1 MIRALL
7 VDDEPLARDE
17 LAALLGETGQVEVV
31 GSCGNAAEA
40 LPAIR
45 QLRPDVLFLD
55 IQMPAVSGF
64 ELLAMIDPEILP
76 RVVFVTAHDGYAVKA
91 FEESAADYLLKPVE
105 KERLAR
111 TIARLREGTVGPAP
125 LQLAAPVKRIPCLG
139 HRAIKLVDVA
149 EVEFVR
155 SSEAGVYVVCPAGE
169 FFTELTLKVL
179 EERAGLVRCHKQY
192 LVNIDRVDEISLGD
206 NLLGVVRTKGGQEV
220 PVSRRYLARLKER
233 IGL

>member
-7 VDDEPLARDE
+7 VDDEPLAREE
-17 LAALLGETGQVEVV
+17 LAALLDETGQVEVV
-31 GSCGNAAEA
+31 GSFGNAVEA

-55 IQMPAVSGF
+55 IQMPEVSGF
-64 ELLAMIDPEILP
+64 ELLAMLDPEILP
-76 RVVFVTAHDGYAVKA
+76 RVVFVTAHDAYALKA
-91 FEESAADYLLKPVE
+91 FEESASDYLLKPVE
-105 KERLAR
+105 RERLAR
-111 TIARLREGTVGPAP
+111 TLTRLREEPAVAIP
-125 LQLAAPVKRIPCLG
+125 AQLAAPVKRIPCLG
-139 HRAIKLVDVA
+139 QRAIKLVDVS
-149 EVEFVR
+149 EVELVR

-206 NLLGVVRTKGGQEV
+206 NLLGVVRTKGGREV
-220 PVSRRYLARLKER
+220 PVSRRYLARLKEL

>member
-7 VDDEPLARDE
+7 VDDEPLAREE

-31 GSCGNAAEA
+31 GSFGNGVEA

-55 IQMPAVSGF
+55 IQMPEVSGF

-76 RVVFVTAHDGYAVKA
+76 RVVFVTAHDAYALKA
-91 FEESAADYLLKPVE
+91 FEESASDYLLKPVE
-105 KERLAR
+105 RERLVR
-111 TIARLREGTVGPAP
+111 TLTRLREEPAAATP
-125 LQLAAPVKRIPCLG
+125 AQLAAPVKRIPCLG
-139 HRAIKLVDVA
+139 HRAIKLIDVS
-149 EVEFVR
+149 EVELVR

-206 NLLGVVRTKGGQEV
+206 NLLGVVRTKGGREV